1 MNMKVVVHHT
11 YHWHRVNL
19 HYSIGF
25 WKRLEDSKYL
35 DLRGRQALQARPI
48 RRLLLA
54 EGAGSSL

>member
-1 MNMKVVVHHT
+1 MKVVVRHT

-19 HYSIGF
+19 DYSMGVL
-25 WKRLEDSKYL
+25 KRPEDSKYL
-35 DLRGRQALQARPI
+35 DLRVRQALQARPI

>member
-1 MNMKVVVHHT
+1 MKVVVRHT

-19 HYSIGF
+19 DYSICVL
-25 WKRLEDSKYL
+25 KRPEDSKYP
-35 DLRGRQALQARPI
+35 DLRVRQALQARPI